1 VSHFIITGQ
10 DPNRRRSARPCVSGD
25 RISETNAVQHAGMVI
40 TKRGDVNDA
49 GFTDERAAGGQV
61 DFELGSKYQ

>member
-1 VSHFIITGQ
+1 
-10 DPNRRRSARPCVSGD
+10 
-25 RISETNAVQHAGMVI
+25 MVI

-49 GFTDERAAGGQV
+49 GFTDERASGGQV